1 MISLELLKTIIISNL
16 PPIPVL
22 LKELSTFLLNDVAQI
37 YETNPSQKRC

>member
-22 LKELSTFLLNDVAQI
+22 LKELSTFLLNDLAQI
-37 YETNPSQKRC
+37 YETNPSQEHC